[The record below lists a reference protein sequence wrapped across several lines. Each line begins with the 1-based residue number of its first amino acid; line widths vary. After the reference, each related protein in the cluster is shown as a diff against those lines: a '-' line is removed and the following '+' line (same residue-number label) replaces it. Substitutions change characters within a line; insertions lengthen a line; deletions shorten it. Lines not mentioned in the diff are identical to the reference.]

1 MYKKEGLLPEY
12 TKYIY
17 ICMLVGCIIVSETK
31 VEIRKQRSFF
41 NDAFCWNGLDSA
53 SSGWNERQRCV

>member
-31 VEIRKQRSFF
+31 VEIRKQREVFSMMHF
-41 NDAFCWNGLDSA
+41 AEMA
-53 SSGWNERQRCV
+53 